1 MNGPCKILLLCLLG
15 LIGMDVGLASIIRRS
30 GSYPGSICTATLKN
44 NHGHN
49 AGARFSWMLWKT
61 KTVPW
66 QRMFPPGTRGKKE
79 VALFLNDK
87 MQCTATFWVDTKT
100 CSIKDDH
107 CHQSPSTCEKLK
119 HTSQPSLMVEEGTPT
134 KGPIQWKNCPAG
146 MFVHVDF

>member
-1 MNGPCKILLLCLLG
+1 
-15 LIGMDVGLASIIRRS
+15 MDVGLASIIRRS

-107 CHQSPSTCEKLK
+107 CHQSYVLLS
-119 HTSQPSLMVEEGTPT
+119 SAYNNASLTIRLSFQTIDMREI
-134 KGPIQWKNCPAG
+134 KAYFPAVSYG
-146 MFVHVDF
+146 GGRNAD